1 MHNRTSRRIFEL
13 TLFSMLGALM
23 FASDI
28 AMEALPN
35 VHIVGMLLL
44 TYTYVFRFKAL
55 IPLYVYV
62 FVTGLFYGFGFW
74 WGAYLYVWLP
84 LFFLGLLIP
93 RRAPVAVKCVLF
105 PIVNALHGICFG
117 ILYAPY
123 QALVYGLDFDGALA
137 WAMAGFGF
145 DVVHAIGNF
154 ASGFLVWPL
163 VCTLEQLKRRSG
175 FYKSKNNEA

>member
-1 MHNRTSRRIFEL
+1 
-13 TLFSMLGALM
+13 MLGALM

-35 VHIVGMLLL
+35 VHIVGMLILA
-44 TYTYVFRFKAL
+44 YTYVFSLKAL

-62 FVTGLFYGFGFW
+62 FITGLFYGFGIW

-84 LFFLGLLIP
+84 LFLLGLLIP
-93 RRAPVAVKCVLF
+93 RRAPVALKCVLF
-105 PIVNALHGICFG
+105 PILNVLHGICFG

-123 QALVYGLDFDGALA
+123 QALMFGFDFETAVA
-137 WAMAGFGF
+137 WVVAGFGF

-154 ASGFLVWPL
+154 VSGLLVWPL
-163 VCTLEQLKRRSG
+163 ALALIRLKRRTG
-175 FYKSKNNEA
+175 FYPEEKKYSM